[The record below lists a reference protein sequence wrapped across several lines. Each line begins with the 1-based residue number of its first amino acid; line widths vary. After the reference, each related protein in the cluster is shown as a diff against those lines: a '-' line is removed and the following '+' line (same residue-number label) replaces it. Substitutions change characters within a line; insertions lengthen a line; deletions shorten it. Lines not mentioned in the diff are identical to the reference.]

1 MAGQNIRGGD
11 AGAADWQSD
20 VAVHVPLDADLGE
33 AIAPAEIAPPPQRA
47 SASAELSYHPGVR
60 RPRWAGYTAFILSG
74 GGARG
79 ALQAGALRALLERG
93 IQPDVVIG
101 TSIGSWNGTWLAYQ
115 PTLEGVERLI
125 DAWREVHTAWIMLG
139 RRRRVFSDHALNSML
154 MWQAVRRITGAMP
167 SLYGDLG
174 LRSLLTRFFGELTF
188 EEMAIPLGVVTT
200 DLTHG
205 RHSIFHSGP
214 VVRAVLASSAI
225 PGIFPPVRIGDA
237 LYCDGAG
244 LDYDSF
250 AAALAFGARRI
261 FVLAIGHDTDS
272 DGGQLW
278 ADPVMPDG
286 SWARRWRAAHPMT
299 AVIERAA
306 QVAGRYELE
315 RALQRLPIGIERQVI
330 SLSTG
335 NGSGILDF
343 NNVGQWLEQGYS
355 EASEYLDHTL
365 LPQRPTSAVVA
376 EAAEVASAWGAA

>member
-1 MAGQNIRGGD
+1 MAGQELRSGD
-11 AGAADWQSD
+11 LTAADWNDD
-20 VAVHVPLDADLGE
+20 VAVDVPLDADLGT
-33 AIAPAEIAPPPQRA
+33 AIAPTGITPTNGGLVP
-47 SASAELSYHPGVR
+47 SGELSYLPSVR

-79 ALQAGALRALLERG
+79 ALQAGALRALLEHG

-115 PTLEGVERLI
+115 PTLEGVQGLI
-125 DAWREVHTAWIMLG
+125 EAWREVHTAWIMLG
-139 RRRRVFSDHALNSML
+139 RRRRVFSMHALNTML
-154 MWQAVRRITGAMP
+154 MWAAVRRITGAMP

-174 LRSLLTRFFGELTF
+174 QRNLLTRFFGELTF
-188 EEMAIPLGVVTT
+188 EDMAIPLGVVAT

-205 RHSIFHSGP
+205 VHAIFHSGP
-214 VVRAVLASSAI
+214 VVPAVLASSAI

-272 DGGQLW
+272 DGGQQW
-278 ADPVMPDG
+278 ADPVPPDG
-286 SWARRWRAAHPMT
+286 SWARRWRSAHPMT

-343 NNVGQWLEQGYS
+343 DHVGQWIDQGYE
-355 EASEYLDHTL
+355 EANAYLDRTL
-365 LPQRPTSAVVA
+365 PRRRPARAEVA